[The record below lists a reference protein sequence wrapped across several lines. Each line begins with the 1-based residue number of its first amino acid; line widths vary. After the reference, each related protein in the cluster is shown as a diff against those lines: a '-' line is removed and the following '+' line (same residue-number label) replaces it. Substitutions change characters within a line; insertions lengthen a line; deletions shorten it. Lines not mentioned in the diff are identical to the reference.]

1 MPLEKERV
9 NTQTFEAS
17 FQTICEK
24 LLGREEWSA
33 MTSIE
38 AWQMTNIDPS
48 IHNAF
53 RKIPSSSLL
62 GRAQAVLA

>member
-1 MPLEKERV
+1 V

-33 MTSIE
+33 LTSIE
-38 AWQMTNIDPS
+38 AWQ
-48 IHNAF
+48 
-53 RKIPSSSLL
+53 
-62 GRAQAVLA
+62 